1 VRQNEA
7 LMGARGQIVWILAL
21 VLSTVA
27 IIYLERLEIGVA
39 KPIAEVSA
47 ELSARATE
55 AMIAAEQR
63 HRALPGDPKSAAAL
77 VLALSVAVQAGGLEA
92 SEGRA
97 RVERLRSQTTA
108 ATPEWE
114 AVAVLADITFGE

>member
-1 VRQNEA
+1 VRQSEA

-27 IIYLERLEIGVA
+27 IIYLERLDIGVA
-39 KPIAEVSA
+39 KPKAEVSA
-47 ELSARATE
+47 EISARATE
-55 AMIAAEQR
+55 AIIAAEQR
-63 HRALPGDPKSAAAL
+63 LRALPADSKSAAAL
-77 VLALSVAVQAGGLEA
+77 VLALSVAVQAGSLEI

-97 RVERLRSQTTA
+97 RVERLRSLTTA